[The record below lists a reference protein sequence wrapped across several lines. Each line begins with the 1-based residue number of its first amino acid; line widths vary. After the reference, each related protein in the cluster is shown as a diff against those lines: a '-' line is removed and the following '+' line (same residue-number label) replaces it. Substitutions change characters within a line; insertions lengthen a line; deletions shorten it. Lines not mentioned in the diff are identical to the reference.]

1 MAEKVVR
8 NIHRKYVK
16 FGNMALRY
24 FGGLLKY
31 SVKKYYFT
39 KIIPKSL
46 FRKGGLPLF
55 SPLFKGGFPV
65 VSPLF

>member
-1 MAEKVVR
+1 
-8 NIHRKYVK
+8 
-16 FGNMALRY
+16 
-24 FGGLLKY
+24 
-31 SVKKYYFT
+31 VKKYYFT